1 MAKLSPK
8 QFVNAYLPY
17 AKLTEEKTGI
27 DARFTLAQ
35 AALETGWGSSV
46 PGNMFFG
53 IKAGKNTPADKKQLI
68 RTREVLG
75 SPNAKFPEIISVKKL
90 PSGKYEYIV
99 KDWFRKYD
107 TPEGSFT
114 DHANFFIEN
123 KRYAKA
129 LEFKSDPYRF
139 AEEIAKA
146 GYATDPSYASTLK
159 SVIRTIERNL

>member
-1 MAKLSPK
+1 MAKLTPK
-8 QFVNAYLPY
+8 QFVDAYYKY
-17 AKLTEEKTGI
+17 AKLTEEKSGI

-35 AALETGWGSSV
+35 AALETGWGASA

-53 IKAGKNTPADKKQLI
+53 IKAGKNTPPGKRQLI
-68 RTREVLG
+68 RTREVLD
-75 SPNAKFPEIISVKKL
+75 SPNVKFPEIISVKKL
-90 PSGKYEYIV
+90 PSGGYEYIV
-99 KDWFRKYD
+99 RDWFRKYD

-114 DHANFFIEN
+114 DHANFFLEN

-146 GYATDPSYASTLK
+146 KYATDPGYASILK
-159 SVIRTIERNL
+159 NVIRTIERNL